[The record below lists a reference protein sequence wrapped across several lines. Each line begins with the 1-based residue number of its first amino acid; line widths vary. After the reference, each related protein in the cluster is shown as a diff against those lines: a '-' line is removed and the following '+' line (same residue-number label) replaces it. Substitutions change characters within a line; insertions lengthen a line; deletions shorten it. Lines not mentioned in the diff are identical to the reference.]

1 MNTQEIINELTKYD
15 RLIIRDTLRMRYSI
29 RYIDYMFD
37 NRRKRTALFKLTVR
51 TYWKSKQ
58 ELAAKVDKLMN
69 EFNNKE
75 EIEYYG

>member
-15 RLIIRDTLRMRYSI
+15 RWIIRDTLRMRYSI

-37 NRRKRTALFKLTVR
+37 NRRKRTALFKRTVR

-58 ELAAKVDKLMN
+58 ELSEKLDKLMDT
-69 EFNNKE
+69 FNNKE
-75 EIEYYG
+75 ELV

>member
-1 MNTQEIINELTKYD
+1 MNTQEIINELTRND

-37 NRRKRTALFKLTVR
+37 NRRKRTALFKRTVR
-51 TYWKSKQ
+51 VYWKSKQ
-58 ELAAKVDKLMN
+58 ELTAKVDRLMN

-75 EIEYYG
+75 EELV

>member
-1 MNTQEIINELTKYD
+1 MNTQEIINELTRND

-29 RYIDYMFD
+29 RYIDYMLD
-37 NRRKRTALFKLTVR
+37 NRRKRTVLFKWTVR

-58 ELAAKVDKLMN
+58 ELATKIEKLMN

-75 EIEYYG
+75 ELV

>member
-1 MNTQEIINELTKYD
+1 MDTQEIINELTKYD

-37 NRRKRTALFKLTVR
+37 SRRKRTVLFKRTVR
-51 TYWKSKQ
+51 VYWKSKQ
-58 ELAAKVDKLMN
+58 ELAAKLDKLMN

-75 EIEYYG
+75 ELV

>member
-37 NRRKRTALFKLTVR
+37 NRRKRTALFKRTVR
-51 TYWKSKQ
+51 VYWKSKQ
-58 ELAAKVDKLMN
+58 ELTEKVNGLMN

-75 EIEYYG
+75 ELV